1 MAVPSAAQ
9 MSADGDMREGRVKRR
24 RTRTRAAV
32 LDAAER
38 AFMRDGYH
46 GVTME
51 TLADEADVSVGS
63 IYQHFTNK
71 DGLYLKV
78 AERATDLFSE
88 YLEQAFAISD
98 SPLEQVM
105 ACGHA
110 YLLFHL
116 EHPGAFRLIAFDGV
130 ESRAPADGGNS
141 HREATARTVAVL
153 ERFRDR
159 IAAAVDAGEAG
170 SHVDPELTARVL
182 FGAWNGIV
190 GLGLRHDELRQDDD
204 AITACVEQMRL
215 IVLNGLVDPGYRGA
229 DGSAR
234 AAMLQI
240 ESPRHDDD

>member
-1 MAVPSAAQ
+1 M
-9 MSADGDMREGRVKRR
+9 
-24 RTRTRAAV
+24 

-38 AFMRDGYH
+38 AFTREGYH

-51 TLADEADVSVGS
+51 SLAEEADVSVGS
-63 IYQHFTNK
+63 IYGHFTNK

-78 AERATDLFSE
+78 AERATDLFAQ
-88 YLEQAFAISD
+88 YLEQAYAASD

-130 ESRAPADGGNS
+130 ESRAPAGETAA
-141 HREATARTVAVL
+141 HREATARTVAVI

-170 SHVDPELTARVL
+170 QHVDPDLTARVL

-190 GLGLRHDELRQDDD
+190 GLGLRRDELRQDDD
-204 AITACVEQMRL
+204 AITACVEQMRR
-215 IVLNGLVDPGYRGA
+215 IVLDGLVDPEHRGA

-234 AAMLQI
+234 VALLRIA
-240 ESPRHDDD
+240 SPRREDD

>member
-1 MAVPSAAQ
+1 MA
-9 MSADGDMREGRVKRR
+9 ADTDKREGRVQRR
-24 RTRTRAAV
+24 RTRTRAAL
-32 LDAAER
+32 LDAAEQ
-38 AFMRDGYH
+38 AFTRDGYH

-51 TLADEADVSVGS
+51 SLAAEADVSVGS

-78 AERATDLFSE
+78 AERATDLFAG
-88 YLEQAFAISD
+88 YLEQAYAASE

-130 ESRAPADGGNS
+130 ESRAPAGGEAA
-141 HREATARTVAVL
+141 HREATARTAAVIA
-153 ERFRDR
+153 RFRDC
-159 IAAAVDAGEAG
+159 IAAAVASGEAG
-170 SHVDPELTARVL
+170 PHVDPELTARVL

-204 AITACVEQMRL
+204 AITACVEQMRQ
-215 IVLNGLVDPGYRGA
+215 IVLNGLVDPGYRDVG
-229 DGSAR
+229 GSAR
-234 AAMLQI
+234 AALLTI
-240 ESPRHDDD
+240 ESPQNDDD